1 MAEAKN
7 RVHRRLW
14 LALKVALSVR
24 DTCDPCKV
32 HLNFVGGEPPRAHA
46 PGIVLACCD
55 ALYYRRFAPTLIET
69 AKRNSPNQHVHVHVY
84 EPDAA
89 WQAEARD
96 TAAAH
101 ANLTLSWEDQ
111 RRNPFRDAGRN
122 YIYYAAARFAVASR
136 IVELSRSP
144 VLVVDTDGLVVRP
157 LDEPFASFEG
167 SDIGL
172 IRRRTW
178 KPWQKNLAAALMIQP
193 TQDGLDFIS
202 RVADVLHMVLARK
215 PEFHVDQMVIHGVD
229 RVSSGLRVFPL
240 TKAFADWEYLPDSYI
255 WSAKG
260 DRKLDFAELVR
271 RVMTAKPA
279 DQAGRT

>member
-14 LALKVALSVR
+14 LALEVALSVR
-24 DTCDPCKV
+24 KPCDVCEV
-32 HLNFVGGEPPRAHA
+32 DLNFIGGEPPRAHK

-55 ALYYRRFAPTLIET
+55 ALYYRRFAATLIET

-84 EPDAA
+84 EPGEA
-89 WQAEARD
+89 WKAEAQD

-101 ANLTLSWEDQ
+101 PGLTLSWEDS
-111 RRNPFRDAGRN
+111 RRNPFRDADRN
-122 YIYYAAARFAVASR
+122 YIYYAAARFAVVRR
-136 IVELSRSP
+136 IVEQSRSP

-167 SDIGL
+167 YDAGL

-193 TQDGLDFIS
+193 TQNGLDFIT

-229 RVSSGLRVFPL
+229 RASRSSSGGLRVFPL
-240 TKAFADWEYLPDSYI
+240 TKAFADWEFLPDSYI

-260 DRKLDFAELVR
+260 DRKLDFADLVQ
-271 RVMTAKPA
+271 RVMAAKPA
-279 DQAGRT
+279 A